1 MIRTVEAADVQDIC
15 NIYNYYIENTFVTFE
30 EQKVTAEQMQERIS
44 NVQQKFDWFVYEKEG
59 KVIGY
64 CYATGWR
71 ARSAYRF
78 SVETTVYLKNGY
90 EGNGV
95 GTQLYRHLIKELI
108 KKDIHSF
115 IGGISLPNETSIALH
130 EKLGFQKIAHFRE
143 VGQKFNKW
151 IDVGYWQL
159 VL

>member
-1 MIRTVEAADVQDIC
+1 MIRPVKPADVQAIC
-15 NIYNYYIENTFVTFE
+15 DIYNYYIENTFITFE
-30 EQKVTAEQMQERIS
+30 EQKVTAEQMQERID
-44 NVQQKFDWFVYEKEG
+44 NVLQKFGWFVYEKEG
-59 KVIGY
+59 EVIGY

-78 SVETTVYLKNGY
+78 SVETTVYLKNGF

-95 GTQLYRHLIKELI
+95 GTALYRHLIEDLI
-108 KKDIHSF
+108 RKDIHSF
-115 IGGISLPNETSIALH
+115 IGGISLPNDSSVALH
-130 EKLGFQKIAHFRE
+130 EKMGFQKIAHFRE

>member
-1 MIRTVEAADVQDIC
+1 MIRTVEVADVQDIC

-59 KVIGY
+59 EVIGY

>member
-1 MIRTVEAADVQDIC
+1 MIRPVKSADVQAIC
-15 NIYNYYIENTFVTFE
+15 DIYNYYIENTFITFE
-30 EQKVTAEQMQERIS
+30 EQKVTAGQMQERID
-44 NVQQKFDWFVYEKEG
+44 NVRQKYDWFVYEKEG
-59 KVIGY
+59 EVIGY

-95 GTQLYRHLIKELI
+95 GTALYRHLIEDLI
-108 KKDIHSF
+108 RRDIHSF
-115 IGGISLPNETSIALH
+115 IGGISLPNDSSVALH
-130 EKLGFQKIAHFRE
+130 EKMGFQKIAHFRE